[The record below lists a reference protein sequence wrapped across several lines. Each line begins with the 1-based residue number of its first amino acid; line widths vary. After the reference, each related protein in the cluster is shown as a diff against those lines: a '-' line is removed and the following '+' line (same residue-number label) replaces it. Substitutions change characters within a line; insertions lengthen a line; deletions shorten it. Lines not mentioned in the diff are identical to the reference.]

1 MTSEQIISFLKNNPA
16 LNHSQLEKEAGLPAS
31 TLNKATKGKLVLNQ
45 KNCSLLEPILRKYGF
60 KNQATKAQVISVV
73 NHKGG
78 VAKTTTTINL
88 GKALALLGKS
98 VLLIDMDSQGNTTQC
113 FNQFTFDKQIIHS
126 LLENEPLPIIHL
138 QDNLDLVPSDIKMS
152 EREQEL
158 IAAVSAN
165 SRLAKRINT
174 VRENYDYI
182 LIDCPPSLGI
192 LTENAL
198 VASDSCIIPFLP
210 EASTY
215 HGMKKLF
222 EIIYSIREYSNP
234 SLTVK
239 GILFTMV
246 KRNGRNIES
255 AHQLMIEKIR
265 AEYKHFRIFDAI
277 IENATAVRQSQLAM
291 QDLFMYAPTASPTQQ
306 YAALAQEIVSI

>member
-1 MTSEQIISFLKNNPA
+1 MNHDQILAFLKNNPA

-31 TLNKATKGKLVLNQ
+31 TLNKATKGKIILNQ
-45 KNCSLLEPILRKYGF
+45 KNCSLLEPILAKYGF
-60 KNQATKAQVISVV
+60 KNQNFQAQVISVV

-88 GKALALLGKS
+88 GKALALLGKK

-113 FNQFTFDKQIIHS
+113 FNQFSFDKQLIHS
-126 LLENEPLPIIHL
+126 LLENEQLPIIEL
-138 QDNLDLVPSDIKMS
+138 QENLALVPSDIKMS

-158 IAAVSAN
+158 VASVSSN
-165 SRLAKRINT
+165 SRLAKRINA
-174 VRENYDYI
+174 VRADYDYI

-198 VASDSCIIPFLP
+198 VASDGCIIPFLP

-234 SLTVK
+234 NLSVK

-246 KRNGRNIES
+246 KRTGRNIES
-255 AHQLMIEKIR
+255 AHHFMIDKVRTEF
-265 AEYKHFRIFDAI
+265 KHFRIFDTI
-277 IENATAVRQSQLAM
+277 IENATAVRQSQMAM
-291 QDLFMYAPTASPTQQ
+291 QDLFEYAPTASPTQQ
-306 YAALAQEIVSI
+306 YATLAKELISI